1 RSFPGHRAVLGQN
14 QRGAVGGRC
23 REASGVVWPRGSRWL
38 AGLTVLTGRTCGRP
52 SATSDARGA
61 ADEVTSGGASFVTMV
76 QTADFPECDHVT
88 LGDVLHASG
97 RWRVFRQR
105 EMRARSVI
113 IRKIAGQDSA
123 QMLLAEYHHVV
134 QAVAPN

>member
-1 RSFPGHRAVLGQN
+1 MITMV
-14 QRGAVGGRC
+14 
-23 REASGVVWPRGSRWL
+23 
-38 AGLTVLTGRTCGRP
+38 GRP
-52 SATSDARGA
+52 ERSDGTCVWAHVSNSDAHGA

-76 QTADFPECDHVT
+76 QAADFPECDHVT
-88 LGDVLHASG
+88 LGDALHASG

-113 IRKIAGQDSA
+113 VRKIAGQDSA

-134 QAVAPN
+134 GSRA

>member
-1 RSFPGHRAVLGQN
+1 MFQRTRSVARPLHLDM
-14 QRGAVGGRC
+14 RGR
-23 REASGVVWPRGSRWL
+23 
-38 AGLTVLTGRTCGRP
+38 
-52 SATSDARGA
+52 D
-61 ADEVTSGGASFVTMV
+61 VTSGGTSFVTVV
-76 QTADFPECDHVT
+76 QAVDFPECDYVT
-88 LGDVLHASG
+88 LGYVLHASG

-134 QAVAPN
+134 QTVTLD